1 MARLLAL
8 FSLVSLACFLSV
20 VLHSFAIYTRRSD
33 LEEEEEEKKKDQSGE
48 GGMAGWL
55 RQVTSPFRRMWDV
68 VLTRLHPHK
77 RKRGNGMRKLY
88 NDVLSCGYEDV
99 HVMWSMLQHPAYP
112 ALDSPKG
119 GRNLSRDYALV

>member
-20 VLHSFAIYTRRSD
+20 VLHSVPIYTRRSD
-33 LEEEEEEKKKDQSGE
+33 LEEEEEEKKKKDQSGA
-48 GGMAGWL
+48 GVMAGWL

-77 RKRGNGMRKLY
+77 RKRGMRCLNQLY
-88 NDVLSCGYEDV
+88 LCMYSVLD
-99 HVMWSMLQHPAYP
+99 
-112 ALDSPKG
+112 
-119 GRNLSRDYALV
+119 

>member
-20 VLHSFAIYTRRSD
+20 VLHSVAIYTRRSD
-33 LEEEEEEKKKDQSGE
+33 LEEEEEKKKDQSGA

-77 RKRGNGMRKLY
+77 RKRGMRCLNQLY
-88 NDVLSCGYEDV
+88 LCMYSVLE
-99 HVMWSMLQHPAYP
+99 
-112 ALDSPKG
+112 
-119 GRNLSRDYALV
+119 

>member
-20 VLHSFAIYTRRSD
+20 VLHSVPIYTRRSD
-33 LEEEEEEKKKDQSGE
+33 LEEEEEEKKKKDQSGA
-48 GGMAGWL
+48 GVMAGWL

-77 RKRGNGMRKLY
+77 RKRGMRCLNQLY
-88 NDVLSCGYEDV
+88 LCMYSVLG
-99 HVMWSMLQHPAYP
+99 
-112 ALDSPKG
+112 
-119 GRNLSRDYALV
+119 

>member
-20 VLHSFAIYTRRSD
+20 VLHSVAIHTRRGD
-33 LEEEEEEKKKDQSGE
+33 LEEEEEEEKDQSGA

-77 RKRGNGMRKLY
+77 RKRGMRCLNQSY
-88 NDVLSCGYEDV
+88 LCMYSVLD
-99 HVMWSMLQHPAYP
+99 
-112 ALDSPKG
+112 
-119 GRNLSRDYALV
+119 

>member
-1 MARLLAL
+1 
-8 FSLVSLACFLSV
+8 VSLACFLSV
-20 VLHSFAIYTRRSD
+20 VLHSVAIYTRRSD
-33 LEEEEEEKKKDQSGE
+33 LEEDKKKDQSGA

-88 NDVLSCGYEDV
+88 NDVVSCGYEDV

-112 ALDSPKG
+112 ALGSPKG